1 MLAEILWNKDA
12 NTETARFKK
21 LNDTPFK
28 GRSSKDQPSFAT
40 ETSSTPTPIEY
51 STMTV
56 HVQISFGRLC
66 GYYISYME
74 LGDKKIEHRENKGLV
89 GKNGSKTMG

>member
-40 ETSSTPTPIEY
+40 ETSSTPTPNRIQHHDRPCPDQFWQAMWLLHKLY
-51 STMTV
+51 G
-56 HVQISFGRLC
+56 IR
-66 GYYISYME
+66 
-74 LGDKKIEHRENKGLV
+74 
-89 GKNGSKTMG
+89 